1 MHRFKDLEIWKQS
14 RVFCSDIY
22 RITSKFPDEEKF
34 GITNELRRASISI
47 PSNIAEG
54 SSRSSNKEFCRFLEF
69 GIGSAYEVQTQ
80 LLISADIGFL
90 NNDDMDNTIEKI
102 TSIIKMMVKFKSTLK

>member
-69 GIGSAYEVQTQ
+69 GIGAAYEVQTQ